1 MTETVSV
8 PVITV
13 ICTAVAGFVCY
24 LVGYCIGR
32 LEIAN
37 IVTQTME
44 QAVTDRAKELQEQQQ
59 ERDKNL

>member
-1 MTETVSV
+1 MTDVISV
-8 PVITV
+8 PTITV
-13 ICTAVAGFVCY
+13 VCTAVAGFVGY
-24 LVGYCIGR
+24 LVGYCFGR

-44 QAVTDRAKELQEQQQ
+44 QAVADRTRELQEQQQ